1 MCQSQIIITNNIL
14 PALENALSAFSSESI
29 FIVTDNNAQ
38 HFCLPTVLS
47 IAKLRQS
54 HVITIAAGD
63 ENKNI
68 GTLTH
73 IWEELCTYG
82 DTRHSLVINLGGGM
96 VTDIGG
102 FAASTFKRGCAFI
115 NIPTTLLCAVDAAT
129 GGKTGINFNGL
140 KNEIGVFS
148 PAKAVLIGTQFFDT
162 LDSKNLYSGFAEMI
176 KHTLISSKAEYDRLF
191 NYPLE
196 EKNWSS
202 FSRILEGNIA
212 IKQRIVAEDPQES
225 GIRKALNFGHTIGH
239 AIETLSHRIELPVL
253 HGYAVMWGI
262 ICELYLSH
270 IKIGFPSAI
279 ITQLLSYTK
288 EHYGQPTFLCEHY
301 DTLLALMQHDKKN
314 ENKEINFTLLADFGD
329 VRINQ
334 HATKEE
340 IFEAMDFL
348 REN

>member
-82 DTRHSLVINLGGGM
+82 ATRHSLVINLGGGM

-115 NIPTTLLCAVDAAT
+115 NIPTTLLGAVDAAT

-140 KNEIGVFS
+140 KNEIGVFA
-148 PAKAVLIGTQFFDT
+148 PVQAVLFGTQFLAT
-162 LDSKNLYSGFAEMI
+162 LDNKNLYSGFAEMI
-176 KHTLISSKAEYDRLF
+176 KHALISSKKEYATLLALS
-191 NYPLE
+191 LE
-196 EKNWSS
+196 KQEWSK
-202 FSRILEGNIA
+202 FCPILEANIA
-212 IKQRIVAEDPQES
+212 IKQRI
-225 GIRKALNFGHTIGH
+225 
-239 AIETLSHRIELPVL
+239 
-253 HGYAVMWGI
+253 
-262 ICELYLSH
+262 
-270 IKIGFPSAI
+270 
-279 ITQLLSYTK
+279 
-288 EHYGQPTFLCEHY
+288 
-301 DTLLALMQHDKKN
+301 
-314 ENKEINFTLLADFGD
+314 
-329 VRINQ
+329 
-334 HATKEE
+334 
-340 IFEAMDFL
+340 
-348 REN
+348 